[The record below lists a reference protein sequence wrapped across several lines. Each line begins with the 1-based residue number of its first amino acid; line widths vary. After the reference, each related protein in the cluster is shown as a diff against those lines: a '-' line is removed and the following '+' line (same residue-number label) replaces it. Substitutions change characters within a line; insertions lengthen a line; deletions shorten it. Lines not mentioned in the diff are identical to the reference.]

1 MYKKLPVGLLFLA
14 LLIPSAARAH
24 DPSKHKG
31 KGVQGEIVSIENDR
45 IELKTAAGAKT
56 VTIKDKTKFERGSAQ
71 VTKSDLKKGDRVTV
85 FGTKLANG
93 ELVAREILLG
103 SPERHESQKEK
114 ATHKH

>member
-1 MYKKLPVGLLFLA
+1 MVKKMSAALLFVA
-14 LLIPSAARAH
+14 LLIPSPARAH

-31 KGVQGEIVSIENDR
+31 KGVQGEIVSIANDG
-45 IELKTAAGAKT
+45 IELKTSAGAQT
-56 VTIKDKTKFERGSAQ
+56 VTTNDKTQFERGSAQ
-71 VTKSDLKKGDRVTV
+71 ITTADLKKGDRVTV

-103 SPERHESQKEK
+103 NPEPHESQKEK

>member
-1 MYKKLPVGLLFLA
+1 MSKKTCVMLLFFA
-14 LLIPSAARAH
+14 LLMPSAARAH

-31 KGVQGEIVSIENDR
+31 KGVQGEIVSIANDR
-45 IELKTAAGAKT
+45 IELKTSAGGQT
-56 VTIKDKTKFERGSAQ
+56 VTINDKTKFERGSAQ

-85 FGTKLANG
+85 FSTKLATG

-103 SPERHESQKEK
+103 SPEHHESQKEK

>member
-1 MYKKLPVGLLFLA
+1 MDRKLTITLLFLA

-31 KGVQGEIVSIENDR
+31 KGVQGEIVSIANDG
-45 IELKTAAGAKT
+45 IELKTSAGAQT
-56 VTIKDKTKFERGSAQ
+56 VTVNDKTKFERGSAQ
-71 VTKSDLKKGDRVTV
+71 VTKSDLKKGDRVMV

-103 SPERHESQKEK
+103 GPERHESQKEK